1 MCAVLPQVDVSR
13 SRSPQSET
21 RQLDEAEVERV
32 MALTPD
38 ADAGADSDRHEL
50 TEAMAATGRVF

>member
-38 ADAGADSDRHEL
+38 AAGADGDRHEL